1 MDSEPLTSREVN
13 PPTQPDVSE
22 LQILVDAIPVQVWCA
37 LPDGSIERQNRSLLE
52 YLGLS
57 PDDRPRGSWRDA
69 IHPDDLQGYL
79 SEYASIQ
86 KAQVAGEIEA
96 RIRRFD
102 GEYRWFLIR
111 VVPIQDD
118 LGTTIRSY
126 GTNADIDDRKRAQEY
141 LASRQVESGAAEHT
155 LPSMLD
161 VFNRLVEEN
170 DRLREDFRDLFDEA
184 PIPYVHEGVDSHFIR
199 ANRAAMSVLGIRPNE
214 VERIYGK
221 SLVADTVDNQK
232 RLSEAFAL
240 LGEGKEPDDVV
251 LELLRKD
258 NGKPVWVQWRSRPAP
273 NGEYT
278 RTMMVDI
285 TERVLIEQ
293 TKAALEFTLESGQI
307 GDWDL
312 DLINGTSRRSL
323 RHDQCFG
330 YTTPIPEADWGFDE
344 FIQHV
349 HPEDRTRVKGDF
361 LQAASEMRNL
371 QHEFRVVWPDGSVH
385 WLASRGSVYRMSE
398 GKAARILGIV
408 MDITRRKQAEETL
421 RATKAALEFALE
433 SAKIGDWD
441 LDLNSDTSC
450 RSLRHDQCFGYNT
463 PIPEAEW
470 GIEVFSRHLH
480 AEDRARVVD
489 SLRKAAQELVDWGSE
504 FRVIWPDGSLHWLA
518 ARGSIYRTSEEKATR
533 MLGIVTD
540 ITDRKQA
547 EETLRS
553 SETLARRQVDALKG
567 ALDALAMESDPDRLV
582 GHILRTLTEQ
592 FRAHSSSVWR
602 RNESSE
608 LVSFEFAFEDGKV
621 VSKDDPRFAG
631 MDLKLPMENIW
642 PWPEVFRTGKPS
654 LIEDIRTQ
662 ASFDLR
668 DRLVP
673 LGIITVLLVP
683 MSIAGQLEGAIG
695 LRFTEKRVFREDE
708 MELAQ
713 ALAVQVMLA
722 MQLASLYAQGRESAV
737 IAERNRLAR
746 DIHDTLAQG
755 FTGVIVQLEAA
766 ADASSR
772 GMDSESERH
781 RDRASELA
789 RESLDEAR
797 VSLRALRP
805 TILEKNELCG
815 ALHGLFV
822 KMTRSISLQAEFHCH
837 GTKRN
842 LPLRWDEH
850 LLRIA
855 QESLTNSSRHSD
867 AKHFLGDLYFDAVEI
882 RLELRDDGGGF
893 DVGSQHQGF
902 GLLGIQER
910 VDEMG
915 GTLSITS
922 TSTGTA
928 TSVRVPFA
936 S

>member
-1 MDSEPLTSREVN
+1 MTGREINPSTEPH
-13 PPTQPDVSE
+13 VSE
-22 LQILVDAIPVQVWCA
+22 MQILIDAIPLQVWCA
-37 LPDGSIERQNRSLLE
+37 LPDGSVQRQNRTLLE
-52 YLGLS
+52 YVGLS
-57 PDDRPRGSWRDA
+57 PENTPRWSWRDA
-69 IHPDDLQGYL
+69 IHPDDLAGYL
-79 SEYASIQ
+79 SKFASIQ
-86 KAQVAGEIEA
+86 DTQAAGEAEV

-111 VVPIQDD
+111 VVPIQDEM
-118 LGTTIRSY
+118 GTTIRCY
-126 GTNADIDDRKRAQEY
+126 GTNTDIDDLKRAQEY
-141 LASRQVESGAAEHT
+141 IVARAVQVESAASEHI

-161 VFNRLVEEN
+161 AFNRLVEEN
-170 DRLREDFRDLFDEA
+170 ERLREDFRDLFDEA

-199 ANRAAMSVLGIRPNE
+199 ANRAAMSVLGIKPNE
-214 VERIYGK
+214 VEGIYGK

-232 RLSEAFAL
+232 RLSEAFAIL
-240 LGEGKEPDDVV
+240 AEGKEPVDVV

-258 NGKPVWVQWRSRPAP
+258 NGKSVWVQWRSRPAS

-285 TERVLIEQ
+285 TERVLIEH

-312 DLINGTSRRSL
+312 DLIKGTSRRSL

-330 YTTPIPEADWGFDE
+330 YTEPIPEADWSFDA
-344 FIQHV
+344 FIQHI
-349 HPEDRTRVKGDF
+349 HSEDRARVKADF
-361 LQAASEMRNL
+361 LQAANDLQNL

-385 WLASRGSVYRMSE
+385 WLASRGSVYRKTE
-398 GKAARILGIV
+398 GKATRILGIV

-441 LDLNSDTSC
+441 LDLNSDTSS
-450 RSLRHDQCFGYNT
+450 RSLRHDQCFGYNM

-480 AEDRARVVD
+480 PEDRARVVD
-489 SLRKAAQELVDWGSE
+489 SMRKAAQELVDWGSE

-518 ARGSIYRTSEEKATR
+518 ARGSIYRTSEGKATR

-553 SETLARRQVDALKG
+553 SEMLARRQVEALKG

-582 GHILRTLTEQ
+582 GHILQTLTEQ
-592 FRAHSSSVWR
+592 FGAHSSSVWR
-602 RNESSE
+602 RNESSGS
-608 LVSFEFAFEDGKV
+608 VTFEFAFENGKV
-621 VSKDDPRFAG
+621 VSKEDPRFAG
-631 MDLKLPMENIW
+631 MDLKLPMENVW
-642 PWPEVFRTGKPS
+642 PWPEVFRAGKPS

-668 DRLVP
+668 DRLLP

-695 LRFTEKRVFREDE
+695 LRFTEKRVFRADE
-708 MELAQ
+708 LELAQ
-713 ALAVQVMLA
+713 ALAIQVMLA
-722 MQLASLYAQGRESAV
+722 LQLASLYAQGRESAV

-772 GMDSESERH
+772 GMDKESEKH

-789 RESLDEAR
+789 RESLEEAR

-805 TILEKNELCG
+805 SILEKNELSG
-815 ALHGLFV
+815 ALDGLFT
-822 KMTRSISLQAEFHCH
+822 KMAKSISVQAEFHCH
-837 GTKRN
+837 GQKRS
-842 LPLRWDEH
+842 LPARWDEH

-855 QESLTNSSRHSD
+855 QESLTNSSRHSN
-867 AKHFLGDLYFDAVEI
+867 AKRFLADLYYDAAEI

-893 DVGSQHQGF
+893 DVASRHDGF

-915 GTLSITS
+915 GTLVIRS
-922 TSTGTA
+922 TSTGTT
-928 TSVRVPFA
+928 TSVRIPSV